1 VLPGPND
8 FDYALVK
15 RTWVICELTGR
26 LWVGNI
32 QLSDHWHLHNLGMA
46 ETERTLM
53 FEGPSG
59 HPEGCYQAGRERC
72 GIVDTPSR
80 AARTV
85 YVNGSSVAAFFAANA
100 LKDVGILKIDA
111 GASLQFSSAG
121 GVSVA
126 TLAHD

>member
-1 VLPGPND
+1 MDSRGG
-8 FDYALVK
+8 
-15 RTWVICELTGR
+15 RGWVY
-26 LWVGNI
+26 I